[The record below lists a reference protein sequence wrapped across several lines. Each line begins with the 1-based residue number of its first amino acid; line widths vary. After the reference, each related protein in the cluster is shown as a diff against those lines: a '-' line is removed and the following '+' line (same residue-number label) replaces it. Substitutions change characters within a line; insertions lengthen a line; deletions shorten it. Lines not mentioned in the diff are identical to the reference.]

1 MTQKSVFSKEFGPGE
16 HFWLSPR
23 GKKGGFYPFLSEL
36 DFPLALSTL
45 IALQYSFYVNFTSET
60 YVTLAQELH

>member
-1 MTQKSVFSKEFGPGE
+1 MTQKGVFSKEFGPGE
-16 HFWLSPR
+16 HFWLFPR
-23 GKKGGFYPFLSEL
+23 GKKGEFYPFLSEL
-36 DFPLALSTL
+36 DFPLSTL